1 MPLQFLE
8 YVIYATCASL
18 SPLLNYETSLIC
30 ATVSIGYFEIN
41 FRTSDL
47 WSTEKFYWLRKTE
60 ENWSHFWNSCYTNLR
75 QHWWF
80 MAHFNLSSSW
90 NKTYCGIY

>member
-47 WSTEKFYWLRKTE
+47 
-60 ENWSHFWNSCYTNLR
+60 
-75 QHWWF
+75 
-80 MAHFNLSSSW
+80 
-90 NKTYCGIY
+90 

>member
-18 SPLLNYETSLIC
+18 SPLLNYETSPIY

-47 WSTEKFYWLRKTE
+47 
-60 ENWSHFWNSCYTNLR
+60 
-75 QHWWF
+75 
-80 MAHFNLSSSW
+80 
-90 NKTYCGIY
+90 